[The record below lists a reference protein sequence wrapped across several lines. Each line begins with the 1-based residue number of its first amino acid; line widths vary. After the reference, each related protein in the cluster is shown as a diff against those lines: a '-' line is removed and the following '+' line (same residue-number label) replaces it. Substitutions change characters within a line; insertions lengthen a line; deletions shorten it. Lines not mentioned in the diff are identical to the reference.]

1 MFVSFIFI
9 ALFPSWHLALVL
21 FSSLFFNSF
30 CSGRY
35 NFWFPLFTRS
45 IYCTSFFLDCVDFAY
60 GCIGICVYSVTLST
74 VVINLCLY
82 VGLLQFCGVF
92 IFSPLFSFFFFFF
105 ITLMFNFLTYYIF
118 STLIPLFAFPTVL
131 FPLQLNFNEY
141 KSVCLPLFNFA
152 YLFFLSFSFSSL
164 LSTYLLI
171 LFHCFIPFLAP

>member
-74 VVINLCLY
+74 VVINLCLS

-105 ITLMFNFLTYYIF
+105 ITLMFNFFNLLYFFYIYSF
-118 STLIPLFAFPTVL
+118 
-131 FPLQLNFNEY
+131 
-141 KSVCLPLFNFA
+141 VCLS
-152 YLFFLSFSFSSL
+152 YCSFPIAVNL
-164 LSTYLLI
+164 
-171 LFHCFIPFLAP
+171 

>member
-1 MFVSFIFI
+1 MYINLHLPLFNFAYLFFLSFPFNIFVSFIFI

-82 VGLLQFCGVF
+82 TRLLQFCGVF
-92 IFSPLFSFFFFFF
+92 LFIPFFF
-105 ITLMFNFLTYYIF
+105 L
-118 STLIPLFAFPTVL
+118 
-131 FPLQLNFNEY
+131 
-141 KSVCLPLFNFA
+141 LPLFFSLFIILIFNFFKTIIFFLH
-152 YLFFLSFSFSSL
+152 LFFHFPV
-164 LSTYLLI
+164 
-171 LFHCFIPFLAP
+171 CA

>member
-1 MFVSFIFI
+1 MFFIYLYLTLYICSFFLFFLSFPLKIFVNFIFI
-9 ALFPSWHLALVL
+9 TLFPSWHLALVL

-60 GCIGICVYSVTLST
+60 GCIGICVYSVTLSA

-105 ITLMFNFLTYYIF
+105 ITLMFNFFNLLYFFYIYSF
-118 STLIPLFAFPTVL
+118 
-131 FPLQLNFNEY
+131 
-141 KSVCLPLFNFA
+141 VCLS
-152 YLFFLSFSFSSL
+152 YCYFS
-164 LSTYLLI
+164 
-171 LFHCFIPFLAP
+171 LAVNL